1 MSRFLFLL
9 IGYVLLF
16 SDPGWCQ
23 SVYERGYFIDLN
35 NQKTECYIKVEAWK
49 AHSEIT
55 YLKSYHDQLQT
66 KSLDDL
72 SEIAIDSLFK
82 LKRVNVQIDISG
94 DQEPLL
100 SYTPEPEWTEE
111 EIFLWT
117 LVEGEITLYAYEGG
131 GLKRFFY
138 QRSNERIEQ
147 LVFKRYHTQTG
158 IEWNES
164 FKETLF
170 EYVNCRDSL
179 HSYFKNL
186 QYNEQSLTQHFIREN
201 ACRSSA
207 TKVFPMKRED
217 TVVTLPHLAS
227 LATEVVTPRA
237 ANPKPRNVKEPTI
250 FTADRKR
257 VRYFGIEMNPLI
269 RQIINLNPNST
280 PTNNPFQLQFASNS
294 NKTGRGY
301 ALGFSYLRTKTV
313 DNPSTSQRET
323 INREIA
329 FRGGYERK
337 LQLSRRWIVFY
348 GYDLLLGG
356 ATFYTETN
364 DPVFGTIVTE
374 TKRNLWGLGPR
385 AGLMLLL
392 GDRVTV
398 STESNLYLRFITD
411 KTTLTGTANSEQ
423 RTTEFELTLPI
434 VLFLSI
440 RF

>member
-82 LKRVNVQIDISG
+82 LKRVSVQIDISG
-94 DQEPLL
+94 DQESLL
-100 SYTPEPEWTEE
+100 SYTPEPEWSTE

-117 LVEGEITLYAYEGG
+117 LVEGNSSLYAYEGG

-138 QRSNERIEQ
+138 TIGGDSIEQ
-147 LVFKRYHTQTG
+147 LIYKRYHLRDG
-158 IEWNES
+158 IGLNEA
-164 FKETLF
+164 FKQTLF
-170 EYVNCRDSL
+170 ERINCRDSSS
-179 HSYFKNL
+179 SYFKDL
-186 QYNEQSLTQHFIREN
+186 RYEEESLIQHFVSEN
-201 ACRSSA
+201 ACHGIA
-207 TKVFPMKRED
+207 AKVYPIKRED
-217 TVVTLPHLAS
+217 PAVRLPQLAS
-227 LATEVVTPRA
+227 LDSEEIPVKQSS
-237 ANPKPRNVKEPTI
+237 KPTKQKESTI
-250 FTADRKR
+250 FTEERER
-257 VRYFGIEMNPLI
+257 IRYFGIEMNPLI

-294 NKTGRGY
+294 VKTGRGY
-301 ALGFSYLRTKTV
+301 AIGFSYMRSKTV

-423 RTTEFELTLPI
+423 KTTEFELTLPI
-434 VLFLSI
+434 VLFLSV

>member
-1 MSRFLFLL
+1 MLRNSILLFGFIFLFPNLTW
-9 IGYVLLF
+9 
-16 SDPGWCQ
+16 SQ
-23 SVYERGYFIDLN
+23 SAYEKGYFIDRN

-55 YLKSYHDQLQT
+55 YLKSYNDQLQT
-66 KSLDDL
+66 KSLDEL
-72 SEIAIDSLFK
+72 SEIAIDSLFR
-82 LKRVNVQIDISG
+82 LKRLKVKIDISG

-100 SYTPEPEWTEE
+100 SYTPDPEWSEE
-111 EIFLWT
+111 EVFLWT
-117 LVEGEITLYAYEGG
+117 LVEGDITLFAYEGG

-138 QRSNERIEQ
+138 QQSNSPIEQ

-158 IEWNES
+158 IQLNES
-164 FKETLF
+164 FKDMLF
-170 EYVNCRDSL
+170 ERVNCQDS
-179 HSYFKNL
+179 SRTYFLNL
-186 QYNEQSLTQHFIREN
+186 QYSEQSLTRHFIQEN
-201 ACRSSA
+201 ACRNKIA
-207 TKVFPMKRED
+207 KVFPMKRED
-217 TVVTLPHLAS
+217 SVTVPQMAS
-227 LATEVVTPRA
+227 LETQEVTPQSA
-237 ANPKPRNVKEPTI
+237 IAKPKNVKEPTI

-257 VRYFGIEMNPLI
+257 IRYFGIEMNPLI

-337 LQLSRRWIVFY
+337 LQLSRRWIAFY

-392 GDRVTV
+392 GDRVAV

-411 KTTLTGTANSEQ
+411 KTTLTGTTDSEQ
-423 RTTEFELTLPI
+423 RTTEFAVTLPI